1 MEASAGMLDR
11 AAGAMVGSA
20 CGDALGA
27 PYEFGGPYP
36 LDMPV
41 EMKGGGAFGW
51 APGEW
56 TDDTSMAVPL
66 LVLANEHVR
75 LRDRNL
81 GQVVRAWFEWARDA
95 PDVGNQT
102 SVVLETVRAE
112 DEKEEREHGPR
123 SDEDLRDGDLGL
135 VFTARQAAD
144 TVYRRWARSAGNGSL
159 MRTAP
164 IGLRAAED
172 PWAASEYARQQSAL
186 THADPDAQDA
196 CALWTC
202 AIGHAIRTGKL
213 DVRVG
218 LDAYWGMQ
226 QQEDPVRTR
235 LWRERIA
242 EAEAKRPE
250 EFSNN
255 GWVVEAFQ
263 GAWSSIV
270 HSGARP
276 KNDPRHVRRALEMAV
291 RGGNDTDTVAAIA
304 GGLVGAAYGV
314 SAIPLEWKRRIHGW
328 PGWRADDLAAAAI
341 TAVDDPGGFDP
352 ARWPHAERLDYSDWN
367 HRDTCVPH
375 PHDPGVYLGSVG
387 ALDRLPEDVDAV
399 VSLCRVGRRQVP
411 ERIAADDQ
419 VRVWLVDSNRERDNA
434 HLDFVLAEAADMV
447 ARMRAEG
454 RTVLLHCVQSYSR
467 TPTVGALYSAV
478 HQGVPVPRAIAEV
491 TAELPIAD
499 PNPRF
504 VRAVCRIAEARR
516 G

>member
-1 MEASAGMLDR
+1 METSAGMLDR
-11 AAGAMVGSA
+11 AAGAMVGTA

-36 LDMPV
+36 QDMPV
-41 EMKGGGAFGW
+41 GMIGGGAFDW

-56 TDDTSMAVPL
+56 TDDTSMGVPL
-66 LVLANEHVR
+66 LEFANEHVR

-81 GQVVRAWFEWARDA
+81 GEVVRAWFEWARDA
-95 PDVGNQT
+95 ADVGNQT
-102 SVVLETVRAE
+102 SVVLETVRAAH
-112 DEKEEREHGPR
+112 ERRMREPGPR
-123 SDEDLRDGDLGL
+123 DDWDLEDHYNTY
-135 VFTARQAAD
+135 VFDARMAAD
-144 TVYRRWARSAGNGSL
+144 TVHRRWARSAGNGSL

-164 IGLRAAED
+164 IGLRAVED
-172 PWAASEYARQQSAL
+172 RSAASEYARQQSAL
-186 THADPDAQDA
+186 THAGPEAQDA

-202 AIGHAIRTGKL
+202 AIGHAIRTGEL

-218 LDAYWGMQ
+218 LDAYWGVQ
-226 QQEDPVRTR
+226 RGEDPARTR
-235 LWRERIA
+235 LWQERIA

-250 EFSNN
+250 EFPNN
-255 GWVVEAFQ
+255 GWVVQAFQ
-263 GAWSSIV
+263 AAWSSIV
-270 HSGARP
+270 HSGTRSD
-276 KNDPRHVRRALEMAV
+276 NDPHHVRRALELAV
-291 RGGNDTDTVAAIA
+291 RSGNDTDTVAAIA
-304 GGLVGAAYGV
+304 GGLIGASYGV

-341 TAVDDPGGFDP
+341 TGVNGPGRVDPT
-352 ARWPHAERLDYSDWN
+352 RWPHAERLEYSDWN
-367 HRDTCVPH
+367 HRDTCVRH
-375 PHDPGVYLGSVG
+375 PHDDGVYLGSVG
-387 ALDRLPEDVDAV
+387 ALDWLPADVDAV

-419 VRVWLVDSNRERDNA
+419 VRVWLVDSNRGSDNA

-478 HQGVPVPRAIAEV
+478 HRGVPVDRAIAEV
-491 TAELPIAD
+491 RAALPIAD

-504 VRAVCRIAEARR
+504 LRAVRRIAEARR